1 MDDFFHPGEKN
12 AISKEVST
20 MEQQTT
26 TQYNE
31 QSQIGNKP
39 EKHIAAGSI
48 RATVWKNDVIT
59 KEGKQTSF
67 RTVTFERSYKDKN
80 GDWKTSS
87 ALRLNDLPKASL
99 VLSKAYEY
107 LAMTEL

>member
-1 MDDFFHPGEKN
+1 
-12 AISKEVST
+12 
-20 MEQQTT
+20 MEQTY
-26 TQYNE
+26 TQRSE
-31 QSQIGNKP
+31 QSQVGNKP

-48 RATVWKNDVIT
+48 RATVWKNEVTPKDGPV
-59 KEGKQTSF
+59 TSF
-67 RTVTFERSYKDKN
+67 RTVTFERTYKDKN

-107 LAMTEL
+107 LAMNES